1 MYLDNSEFTIF
12 FNKRSY
18 SSDKIKE
25 NYSSNSIAKLEKLPF
40 MNDYY
45 KKQNYYIQKKL
56 GSGNFG
62 RVKLGIYLPTKEK
75 VAIKIIDK
83 SKLKEKSDIIRLRR
97 EFEILFKVDH
107 PNIVKARD
115 YFEDKNFYYTVMDYC
130 EGDDLYNYV
139 MKKGYLSEEESS
151 FFFYQLING
160 VEYIHSLGI
169 VHRDLKPENILL
181 TKDHILKII
190 DFGLS
195 NYFYKGQMDLLST
208 PCGTPCYASPEIIK
222 GIKYDGFMID
232 IWNCG
237 IILFIMLC
245 GYYPFYFGDNEDN
258 DDMFKNILECNI
270 EYPNYISNNIVDLL
284 KKIIVTNPKERISIE
299 EIKKH
304 PFYIKGKYNFENN
317 FNIILINNNN
327 NKYEEIRW
335 KKYKQN
341 SNNAENDKKEQRLH
355 NNIDTKNHKANIN
368 INNIMFKKYKINW
381 KKYKNKIKKEISKN
395 LEKNQYFPK
404 YTINNTIQD
413 DNNIVSN
420 ENKIIK
426 TEVNYLN
433 IINNKIIISPKT
445 LNKNKKAIFRN
456 NLKMPKNPLCSQIKN
471 GRTYFRLRK
480 FKAKII
486 KSKTIDKENS
496 KIKNNSKSQIKNEQ
510 KDKKENNNS
519 NKVKLMNEIE
529 KLFYNK
535 RNKINNFRINPEINN
550 NNKKMYRK
558 INSVKKTIPSRNNKS
573 IEKSLTTTLH
583 SAKINIITEK
593 NYSNK
598 DKLLKR
604 NKKNCLYKI
613 QLNKNN
619 LNNYRSIE
627 YKKNLSSKIKNK
639 NKILFTELY
648 NNNSLTYGNKF
659 KKHFLISNLSKNNK
673 ISELK
678 KKLLLKNNDN
688 KNKVKKNLISKEK
701 SLKKN
706 NSLSII
712 PKGPKNKTTKMKKA
726 KLKLGK
732 EKLDKDNDNDAVIN
746 KTEVLESKTL
756 KSEDCKNYIFP
767 KFGYNKV
774 KPINFFSSRNNTI
787 CSNIG
792 KNKNNR
798 KLIIQKTYDKKGF
811 NSKIK
816 KIKKNVIN
824 RNKIKNDIDKNQS
837 NRVVNT
843 KISANSLSLSL
854 NKDITLSNTYKK

>member
-1 MYLDNSEFTIF
+1 MYLDNSALTII
-12 FNKRSY
+12 FNKRSS

-25 NYSSNSIAKLEKLPF
+25 SYSSKGIAKLEILPF
-40 MNDYY
+40 MSDYY
-45 KKQNYYIQKKL
+45 KKQNYYIKRKL

-83 SKLKEKSDIIRLRR
+83 SKLKEKSDIIRLQR

-107 PNIVKARD
+107 PNIIKARD
-115 YFEDKNFYYTVMDYC
+115 YFEDKNFYYTVMEYC

-195 NYFYKGQMDLLST
+195 NYFYKGQRDLLST

-245 GYYPFYFGDNEDN
+245 GYYPFYFSDNEYN

-270 EYPNYISNNIVDLL
+270 EYPKYISNNIIDLL
-284 KKIIVTNPKERISIE
+284 KKIIVKNPKERMSIE
-299 EIKKH
+299 EIKMH

-327 NKYEEIRW
+327 NKYEEMRW

-341 SNNAENDKKEQRLH
+341 INNADNDKKDQRLH
-355 NNIDTKNHKANIN
+355 NNIDTENHKANIN
-368 INNIMFKKYKINW
+368 INNIVFKKYKINW
-381 KKYKNKIKKEISKN
+381 KKYKNKIKKEINKN
-395 LEKNQYFPK
+395 LEKNHYFPK
-404 YTINNTIQD
+404 YNLNNTIQN
-413 DNNIVSN
+413 DNNKISN

-445 LNKNKKAIFRN
+445 LNKNKKPIFRN
-456 NLKMPKNPLCSQIKN
+456 NLKLSRNPLYLQIKN
-471 GRTYFRLRK
+471 GITYFRLRK

-496 KIKNNSKSQIKNEQ
+496 KIKNNSKSQNINEQ
-510 KDKKENNNS
+510 KDKKENNPS
-519 NKVKLMNEIE
+519 NKAKLMNEIE

-535 RNKINNFRINPEINN
+535 RNKINNFRLNPEINN
-550 NNKKMYRK
+550 NKNKTMYRK
-558 INSVKKTIPSRNNKS
+558 INSFKKTIPSRNNKS

-613 QLNKNN
+613 QINKNN
-619 LNNYRSIE
+619 LNNYNSIE
-627 YKKNLSSKIKNK
+627 YNKNLSSKIKNK

-648 NNNSLTYGNKF
+648 NNHSLTYGYQF
-659 KKHFLISNLSKNNK
+659 KKHFLISNLSKSNK

-678 KKLLLKNNDN
+678 KKLLLKNNDM
-688 KNKVKKNLISKEK
+688 KNKPKKNLISKEK
-701 SLKKN
+701 SLNKN

-712 PKGPKNKTTKMKKA
+712 PKGPKNKTIKMKKA
-726 KLKLGK
+726 KLKLVK
-732 EKLDKDNDNDAVIN
+732 QNLDKDNDKIIN
-746 KTEVLESKTL
+746 KTEVLESKTIQN
-756 KSEDCKNYIFP
+756 EDCKNYIFP

-774 KPINFFSSRNNTI
+774 KPKNFFSSRNNTI
-787 CSNIG
+787 CSNIS

-798 KLIIQKTYDKKGF
+798 KMIIQRTYDKKAF
-811 NSKIK
+811 NLKIQKIK
-816 KIKKNVIN
+816 KIVIN
-824 RNKIKNDIDKNQS
+824 RNKIKNDIDKNQI
-837 NRVVNT
+837 NRIIKAKN
-843 KISANSLSLSL
+843 SANSLSLSL
-854 NKDITLSNTYKK
+854 NKDIAISNTYKK